1 MNLRK
6 WIRLSKKKHTHRFLN
21 NNDIKTL
28 KSMYKSVE
36 PLPLKTLFNLKKMA
50 SRTAALRT
58 GLETVAKEIR
68 FNLKR
73 QEEMVSSETQLERR

>member
-1 MNLRK
+1 
-6 WIRLSKKKHTHRFLN
+6 
-21 NNDIKTL
+21 
-28 KSMYKSVE
+28 
-36 PLPLKTLFNLKKMA
+36 MA